1 MFVRQSYIYSKTLI
15 TGTVTAQFVSRTKK
29 YQQGK
34 NTSLFQEKHCMYKNL
49 AKCMAGEE
57 RERGGEGEE
66 KKDRETESQRESERC
81 GTRIKATVMSTV

>member
-57 RERGGEGEE
+57 RERGGRGRR
-66 KKDRETESQRESERC
+66 KKIERQRARERVRDVAPELKQQ
-81 GTRIKATVMSTV
+81 